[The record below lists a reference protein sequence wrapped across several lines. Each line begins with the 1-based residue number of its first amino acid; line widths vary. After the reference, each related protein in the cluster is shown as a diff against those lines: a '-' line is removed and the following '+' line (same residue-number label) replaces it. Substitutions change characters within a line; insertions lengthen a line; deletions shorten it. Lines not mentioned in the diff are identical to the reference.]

1 MIQRAIKFHIRHIRR
16 RRSSLLPRIYS
27 LIYAFGWAQ
36 KLWAG
41 YYPLN
46 LEGFVSKSLLCLRC
60 FCSSTVVLMGHG
72 DICRQQA
79 SSREEAPSEGSRQDL
94 NRIWIQQLL
103 VLVRSEFNKSRFDK
117 KFPTKNVKQMHEN
130 GGVSVFFLIFF
141 IFSSKTGIISQ
152 YKAEMKHKFPH
163 YKKVQSWKPTNST
176 KVLLMKYAIKI
187 KIFKGFY

>member
-1 MIQRAIKFHIRHIRR
+1 MKKFLIAKNIFFD
-16 RRSSLLPRIYS
+16 LRI
-27 LIYAFGWAQ
+27 GWAQ

-130 GGVSVFFLIFF
+130 GGVSVFFLLNFSFF
-141 IFSSKTGIISQ
+141 LLRPALSL
-152 YKAEMKHKFPH
+152 
-163 YKKVQSWKPTNST
+163 NT
-176 KVLLMKYAIKI
+176 KQK
-187 KIFKGFY
+187 